1 VGWLDDREQ
10 KQKELDYDHDH
21 GHVHYEEHPQQGD
34 EWWRAFAASGR

>member
-21 GHVHYEEHPQQGD
+21 GHVHYEEHPQQ
-34 EWWRAFAASGR
+34 ASKGVTLSTR